1 MASPGPHDYIE
12 AMTRI
17 RSLIA
22 TLVLA
27 LLPVA
32 GSAQE
37 IPLADL
43 SAYLNSLTTAEAT
56 FSQQNADGSVSTG
69 HLYIHRPGRA
79 RFEYDPPDRSLVIA
93 SSGSVGVFDPKSN
106 TPPAQYPLGRTPLN
120 LILAR
125 NIDLSQARMVV
136 SHQAVADRT
145 VVVAEDPEHPD
156 YGTIALVFSANPIAL
171 RQWVVTDDSG
181 GQTTVTL
188 SKLTMGG
195 VMHDSLFDMS
205 AEAARRS
212 GR

>member
-1 MASPGPHDYIE
+1 MASRRRRDYIRV
-12 AMTRI
+12 MTRI
-17 RSLIA
+17 RSLFAALSLI
-22 TLVLA
+22 
-27 LLPVA
+27 LLPAVA
-32 GSAQE
+32 GAQE

-56 FSQQNADGSVSTG
+56 FTQQNADGSTSTG
-69 HLYIHRPGRA
+69 RLYIHRPGRA

-93 SSGSVGVFDPKSN
+93 SSGTVGVFDPKSN

-136 SHQAVADRT
+136 SHKAVGDRT
-145 VVVAEDPEHPD
+145 VVVAEDPDHPE
-156 YGTIALVFSANPIAL
+156 YGTIELSFSANPIAL

-181 GQTTVTL
+181 AQTTVTL
-188 SKLTMGG
+188 STLTTGG
-195 VMHDSLFDMS
+195 VMGDSLFDMA
-205 AEAARRS
+205 AEATRRE